1 MTIRTTGS
9 GRSNFV
15 AAAWHSTVGA
25 HPKGLMTLFMTEFW
39 ERFSFYGMKAFL
51 LFYIVHSVSEGAL
64 GLPDKTGT
72 AILGSYGMFVYL
84 LAIPGGFIADRFLGA
99 WLAVLVGGV
108 MIAMGHFSLAF
119 HSIPFFYTGLGL
131 ICVGTGLLKPNV
143 STMVGGL
150 YGENDPRRDSGFS
163 LFYMGINSGAF
174 VGPLVAGYLAQ
185 GAGFKGFLAARGLDP
200 NSSWHYGF
208 AAAGIGML
216 LGLTQYML
224 NSKRLAVIGRRPDKA
239 ALVESAL
246 LPATALGG
254 SVRQEESIVSVVSPE
269 PAPGDQ
275 PILVAQSR
283 ATAQAGP
290 TAGSGLTSVRSAG
303 RSAAIAA
310 SAVLVLA
317 GLPTFA
323 HGLWRGGALEQI
335 AGILMVSAGAVWGF
349 ALSRGVLRT
358 DDWRRVAVIAI
369 LFLFAWLFWT
379 GYEQAATSLSLF
391 ADRLTRNQVFS
402 FSFPAS
408 WFQSVQALF
417 VIILAPVFSVI
428 WLKLGKHEPSSPAKF
443 AYGLFFLGLSFLL
456 LVPASRLSASG
467 KVSPWWLVGV
477 YFIQVVGE
485 LCVSPVG
492 LSTVTKLAHVKIV
505 GIMMGVWFLSI
516 SLGDKMAGYLG
527 GFFDATR
534 TDKLAGLF
542 GYFGIVVLAAT
553 LILALMVPRIRK
565 LMGGVH

>member
-1 MTIRTTGS
+1 MTIRSTLS
-9 GRSNFV
+9 GPNNFV
-15 AAAWHSTVGA
+15 AVAWRSTVGA

-99 WLAVLVGGV
+99 WLGVLVGGV

-185 GAGFKGFLAARGLDP
+185 GGGFKRFLAARGLDP

-216 LGLTQYML
+216 LGLTQYLL
-224 NSKRLAVIGRRPDKA
+224 NSKRLAVIGRRPDKG
-239 ALVESAL
+239 ALEKSA
-246 LPATALGG
+246 PVPVTAPGG
-254 SVRQEESIVSVVSPE
+254 SVRQEESIVSVVAPE
-269 PAPGDQ
+269 AAPGDQ
-275 PILVAQSR
+275 PILVAHST
-283 ATAQAGP
+283 ATAQAGHF
-290 TAGSGLTSVRSAG
+290 AGSGLTSARSAG
-303 RSAAIAA
+303 RSAAIVA

-323 HGLWRGGALEQI
+323 HGLWRGDALEQV

-428 WLKLGKHEPSSPAKF
+428 WLKLGKYEPSSPAKF

-534 TDKLAGLF
+534 TDILANLF

-553 LILALMVPRIRK
+553 LILALMIPRIRK